1 MSPPSPEHA
10 VRLVVL
16 RVHAVRH
23 MNGIGQLRR
32 DYQVHLEQAGLQ
44 WALLL
49 RVALEDVELEGRGL
63 LQGVVLHEDVGDY
76 SRARHALGGT
86 GDAIA

>member
-1 MSPPSPEHA
+1 MSFSYSDGALHESAFSRAHA

-16 RVHAVRH
+16 REHAAFATL
-23 MNGIGQLRR
+23 M
-32 DYQVHLEQAGLQ
+32 AGP
-44 WALLL
+44 LLL

>member
-1 MSPPSPEHA
+1 MMARCMSPPSPEHA

-16 RVHAVRH
+16 REHAVRH
-23 MNGIGQLRR
+23 
-32 DYQVHLEQAGLQ
+32 QVHLEQAGLQ

-63 LQGVVLHEDVGDY
+63 LQGVVLDEDVGDY
-76 SRARHALGGT
+76 RARHAL
-86 GDAIA
+86 